1 MSSPSFPTITEERRQ
16 YITET
21 LIDITIII
29 IISLLILRL
38 MMDTILLL
46 NEVLSQNLLWAEWV
60 SFSACVSLFG
70 ILVIYYSNLVPEVIS
85 RAFKYGKAADLHV
98 DGLKKRYHLI
108 ELPKR

>member
-1 MSSPSFPTITEERRQ
+1 
-16 YITET
+16 
-21 LIDITIII
+21 
-29 IISLLILRL
+29 

-70 ILVIYYSNLVPEVIS
+70 ILVIYYSNLVPEVIK